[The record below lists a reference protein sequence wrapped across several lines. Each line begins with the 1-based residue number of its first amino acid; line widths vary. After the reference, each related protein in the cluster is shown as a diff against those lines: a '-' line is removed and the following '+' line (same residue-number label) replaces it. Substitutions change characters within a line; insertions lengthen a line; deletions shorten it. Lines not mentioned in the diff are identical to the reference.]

1 MVWTDINISFE
12 GEAIAGRGRFS
23 EEDCYLLR
31 TGTLNKS
38 RILHIGD
45 IVGRPGREGLRQILP
60 QLVEELEPS
69 LVVANCENVAGGL
82 GVSKKQATELLASG
96 IDVLTTGNHA
106 FRRPDIF
113 ETLDNEPRIIRP
125 ANYLPSNPGR
135 GATVVEKHGTRFG
148 VLNLAGTVMMKAARS
163 PFLVVNDEIEKLAQ
177 LADLV
182 LVDFHAEATSEKVAM
197 GWHLDGKVCAVLGT
211 HTHIQTADARVL
223 PKGTAYMTDIGM
235 TGSRDS
241 VIGIKKEL
249 SLERFLTQMPVRFE
263 TAEDDVWVMGAVVDT
278 NEQGLAESIQPFM
291 RPVE

>member
-1 MVWTDINISFE
+1 M
-12 GEAIAGRGRFS
+12 
-23 EEDCYLLR
+23 
-31 TGTLNKS
+31 NKS

-60 QLVEELEPS
+60 QLVEELKPS

-82 GVSKKQATELLASG
+82 GVSKKQATELLASE

-106 FRRPDIF
+106 FRRPDIY

-135 GATVVEKHGTRFG
+135 GATVVEKRGTRFG

-249 SLERFLTQMPVRFE
+249 SLERFLTQMPVKFE
-263 TAEDDVWVMGAVVDT
+263 TADDDVWVMGAVVDT